1 MLEHTRK
8 ANVRSAA
15 DHTSML
21 EINEGQARM
30 TIQRRRQHWAQEQK
44 QIKHTKKNP
53 QNRNLKDDQHERH
66 QQTGLNPCEGKAVPV
81 CYKTPTVLL
90 IMKSVNSRT

>member
-1 MLEHTRK
+1 VLEHTRK

-30 TIQRRRQHWAQEQK
+30 TIQRRRQHWE
-44 QIKHTKKNP
+44 H
-53 QNRNLKDDQHERH
+53 DVE
-66 QQTGLNPCEGKAVPV
+66 
-81 CYKTPTVLL
+81 
-90 IMKSVNSRT
+90 

>member
-30 TIQRRRQHWAQEQK
+30 TIQRRRQHWANDLE
-44 QIKHTKKNP
+44 
-53 QNRNLKDDQHERH
+53 
-66 QQTGLNPCEGKAVPV
+66 
-81 CYKTPTVLL
+81 
-90 IMKSVNSRT
+90 

>member
-1 MLEHTRK
+1 VLEHTRK

-44 QIKHTKKNP
+44 QIKHT
-53 QNRNLKDDQHERH
+53 Q
-66 QQTGLNPCEGKAVPV
+66 
-81 CYKTPTVLL
+81 KTTKQKP
-90 IMKSVNSRT
+90 KR